1 MYSIDNFS
9 YACTKGREGWNIMRL
24 IKEFRTFIMNGSVAE
39 IGIGMVIGA
48 AFVSVVDSFVS
59 DILLPPIGLLLA
71 KVNFSELFF
80 TLSGGNYETLG
91 AAQEAGAATI
101 NYGLFITK
109 MIRFMIVLFL
119 IFFVIRQINKLR
131 NPKGSPISSMTK
143 KDCPYCFSKIP
154 KLAVKCPLCT
164 SDLIDEESSIR
175 KERGVQVT
183 FKKKKSS

>member
-1 MYSIDNFS
+1 V
-9 YACTKGREGWNIMRL
+9 RL

-48 AFVSVVDSFVS
+48 AFVSVIDSFVS

-71 KVNFSELFF
+71 KVNFSELFL
-80 TLSGGNYETLG
+80 TLSGGSFETLG

-101 NYGLFITK
+101 NYGLFLTK
-109 MIRFMIVLFL
+109 MIRFLIVLFV

-143 KDCPYCFSKIP
+143 KDCPFCFSKIP

-164 SDLIDEESSIR
+164 SDLDEEESSASE
-175 KERGVQVT
+175 KRGMQIT